1 MKGGCGTFDRYVPA
15 VLTRRN
21 VLALSTVA
29 GLSAL
34 PALGGRAMAA
44 AAPSPVPDATKVL
57 MPGGRWY
64 WLAGATGGSA
74 PRPAVI
80 GLTFSAHDTAW
91 LESVAWVTGHPETTG
106 WRRHATAGNY
116 TLILPEPVDGAWN
129 VGKGVGDPN
138 LNGWPGSSQDDE
150 SFLLDVVA
158 DAATRTPIDPGRTFV
173 AGGSAGGAM
182 AARMSVDHTDVFAA
196 GAAAA
201 GWVPYRYP
209 TQPWDFRFDSGGADT
224 TVPIRGGKGAD
235 GYTFPALYEATVR
248 APRGSR
254 VGTYLFP
261 TGGHGI
267 PGWWAGAIWN
277 FFTTERLRP

>member
-1 MKGGCGTFDRYVPA
+1 MKGWGGRTGRYIPP

-21 VLALSTVA
+21 VLALSTLA
-29 GLSAL
+29 GLSAVST
-34 PALGGRAMAA
+34 LGGATVASAA
-44 AAPSPVPDATKVL
+44 TAPVPDATKVL

-64 WLAGATGGSA
+64 WLAGAIGGST
-74 PRPAVI
+74 PRPAVV
-80 GLTFSAHDTAW
+80 GLTFSAHEAAW
-91 LESVAWVTGHPETTG
+91 LEAVSWVTGHPETTG
-106 WRRHATAGNY
+106 WRRHASAADY
-116 TLILPEPVDGAWN
+116 TLILPEPVAGAWN
-129 VGKGVGDPN
+129 AGKGTNDPN
-138 LNGWPGSSQDDE
+138 PDGWPGSGQDDE
-150 SFLLDVVA
+150 AFLLDVVA
-158 DAATRTPIDPGRTFV
+158 DATGRTPIDPARVFV

-182 AARMSVDHTDVFAA
+182 AARMSVDHADVFAA

-209 TQPWDFRFDSGGADT
+209 TRPWDFRFDSGGGDT

-254 VGTYLFP
+254 VGAYLFP

-277 FFTTERLRP
+277 FFTVERLRP